1 MNREELTERS
11 KLNKYEIERLEQ
23 LEEFLPLIADLVGAD
38 LFIDCIQKSDGK
50 MFVAAQAE
58 PSFMKSA
65 YQGSVIGCFA
75 EREDEAAVYRA
86 VETKVP
92 VRDIKAITQEDK
104 NVRQD
109 VVPIIN
115 EGGEVIAALISERDV
130 SRDIRQEKKYEELA
144 KRIENQQ
151 IINISSEDVARRE
164 VHHRVKNHLQLI
176 ASIMNIQAR
185 NAESEET
192 RQAFKENIA
201 RVLSIASINELL
213 IYSTDEVSLK
223 EFLEKLRKN
232 IFLLYGNEI
241 PIRLTL
247 EGDEVYVRQDQAT
260 DIALVVNELISNA
273 YKHAF
278 FDVTSGEI
286 NIILKKGEVYSSVT
300 VRDNGSGYKINHKE
314 QDNFGMT
321 LVKMIVKGKLG
332 GKLYFMSNHAGTT
345 ATFDFRV

>member
-1 MNREELTERS
+1 MKREELAERS
-11 KLNKYEIERLEQ
+11 KLNKHEIEKLEQ
-23 LEEFLPLIADLVGAD
+23 LKEFLPLIADLAGAD

-151 IINISSEDVARRE
+151 IINVSSEDVARRE

-192 RQAFKENIA
+192 RQAFQENIA

-232 IFLLYGNEI
+232 IFLLHGNEI

-247 EGDEVYVRQDQAT
+247 EGDEVYVRQNQAT

-278 FDVTSGEI
+278 FDASSGEI
-286 NIILKKGEVYSSVT
+286 SIILKKGEVYSSVT
-300 VRDNGSGYKINHKE
+300 VRDNGSGYNRNHQE
-314 QDNFGMT
+314 QDSFGMT

-332 GKLYFMSNHAGTT
+332 GKLYLMSDYAGTT
-345 ATFDFRV
+345 ATFDFKV